1 MAQATVSMQAIEVRI
16 GGASKLIPSI
26 PVTGVKILG
35 GLYDN
40 TLAPA
45 TLFLFDHSFYTS
57 CGFSILRLATPRTS
71 KTF

>member
-1 MAQATVSMQAIEVRI
+1 MRI

-35 GLYDN
+35 GLHDN
-40 TLAPA
+40 RLAPA

-57 CGFSILRLATPRTS
+57 CGFFILRLATPSVAIT
-71 KTF
+71 